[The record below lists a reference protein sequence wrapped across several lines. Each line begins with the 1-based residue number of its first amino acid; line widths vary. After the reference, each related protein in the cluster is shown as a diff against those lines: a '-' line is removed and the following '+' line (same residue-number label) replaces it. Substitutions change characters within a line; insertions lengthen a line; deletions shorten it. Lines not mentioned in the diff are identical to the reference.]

1 MLKLDRENQKA
12 NILKHR
18 GYGGKIDFGKDIMKK
33 QCKNLGHQPGNL
45 FSAIHCMKLQ
55 EFPNSNQRKLSHGTT
70 LVSFKLKTVMNLL
83 PPFLFVRR
91 IRIQKVFKSTR

>member
-45 FSAIHCMKLQ
+45 FFCHPLHEIIGVL
-55 EFPNSNQRKLSHGTT
+55 
-70 LVSFKLKTVMNLL
+70 
-83 PPFLFVRR
+83 
-91 IRIQKVFKSTR
+91 